1 MKVSTTTSN
10 RPKEDAMKQST
21 NTGKVY
27 AGSGSRSLKL
37 DAEMFT
43 RVFNRLIEMI
53 RETKPSLIISGMAEG
68 FDEAL
73 ALAAMATQTP
83 LKAMIPFKGY
93 CNYYWGKNSVT
104 GKNRLDECKQIVAYA
119 QATGGVEYICSDWRG
134 PDGRYA
140 MFHRNEAMAKACDKA
155 WIWDPSS
162 KGTAQF
168 YNYCVANKIPHYIIK
183 IDGEGPGDT
192 PQIPTPQSPKEDN
205 MKKYIITH
213 GDGTEEVI
221 VSDKSTIQLGLEM
234 FQARKGAP
242 AKKGASIRLYKE
254 EIVNAPQTETIQ
266 ASIQEAIKPKGEK
279 PMKQV
284 PPQAALIKK
293 ELLSQEVQEW
303 LLSILE
309 NEIAPMLVKDVSSY
323 APGRMRTWMPYEA
336 PLDTAANKGKPFTP
350 GVLHDELWQFIVDL
364 CHKHG
369 MKAQTCLISK
379 GGNIKP
385 HRDTTYADAWAMG
398 INLGVC
404 NWHISSTRDG
414 AKPDFTM
421 NLKGGEVFSFN
432 SKHVHAVTDAAS
444 DRWAINVWAIA
455 DTKAAQTAQIHERI
469 TQMLGDNPQVAEF
482 IDHHQPGAGKTEGEA
497 VMNTPQI
504 QAVQEVIQTNKEEN
518 KVMDT
523 PQIKGG
529 MNMFSWIEQPD
540 MTTHTGWDKDRKQV
554 DAMFGEQIRTVL
566 TNNPTPKQRQ
576 DMANATLG
584 TGATIIDAVRGLW
597 MMPVK
602 MGEYI
607 YPMLERLGNAGVKF
621 TLEVHPLKYAA
632 LWYDARTGFE
642 TRFGDIWGQ
651 GANLKWVDAA
661 HLYTIRLEGIPVGTE
676 FDWTQ
681 VGLEVKD
688 AKKMGKRL
696 AELTRLVHKDAWT
709 WFQHKAVIIKP
720 EVGALDP
727 AFEIIKHDGLNAV
740 KRSALPKGVRKHDR
754 IMGRVF
760 CSIVVDG
767 KNVPVLVK
775 GDYLVVN
782 DDMWI
787 HGDAHLAIHMENAKT
802 EVTLAAG
809 QKDLATWWNH
819 EPLHVTTWDQQ
830 TLINYP
836 NILTVEDMEA
846 DYLHEMNGIDE
857 ALKQGRLPGQTEV
870 EDTEVHTD
878 AFEVAPK
885 ADEIEKRES
894 LAKYIKDA
902 GFDPRMFENLIGMSL
917 MGFVDSKSRELRF
930 DGNMKGF
937 HGKHMVTMRNSFR
950 AGCVT
955 REFLEAFVG
964 DGAFA
969 GVSTP
974 TSHAY
979 YDERWGMVWN
989 GDHFARSFELHGTHD
1004 GDDVHFVLPIK
1015 VWSKDPTTIAAL
1027 KAAGVLLPGV
1037 SIPSVE
1043 AKAKML
1049 LIVFRIPNGA
1059 GEYSLMEFDF
1069 ATWPQTIDFDESLV
1083 KTHELSFFSGWV
1095 KPQPMLI
1102 PINMPGLT
1110 TSRVYSKTA
1119 YTKAD
1124 FAMDFNAQVVNPGF
1138 GQLCNALAA
1147 YSHLTHGDI
1156 PTCMPD
1162 SLGNCVDGTQQG
1174 ADIATF
1180 TQISGII
1187 KSISKELASIARSG
1201 QMDMNTY
1208 VYWRRGSVA
1217 KVAAEAT
1224 NSINFT
1230 TDGLYE
1236 FDAIYRNKYV
1246 ALGENI
1252 KTKYS
1257 FYMRNSVDVVK
1268 MGRQMVFS
1276 GQEINW
1282 AKKFIKDLEKAT
1294 IEASKNV
1301 SFKLPNGQD
1310 VPNNKFTAPVINHAK
1325 RTARHAVIDS
1335 VIAEL
1340 EAMEN
1345 VNRKVLAL
1353 WYVIITPNIM
1363 SANSAHGYVD
1373 RTLCYMGSKRSIA
1386 HMVIDALV
1394 SMRESRKNAVGA
1406 NKVVFTSRKLVD
1418 GAFVDHVVK
1427 PLQAERATQA
1437 PVDIISDII
1446 GKIPQDVNFVWVM
1459 ADDKPLAVFMRQ
1471 NSTFAEVIGNLPQTI
1486 GV

>member
-1 MKVSTTTSN
+1 
-10 RPKEDAMKQST
+10 
-21 NTGKVY
+21 
-27 AGSGSRSLKL
+27 
-37 DAEMFT
+37 
-43 RVFNRLIEMI
+43 
-53 RETKPSLIISGMAEG
+53 
-68 FDEAL
+68 
-73 ALAAMATQTP
+73 
-83 LKAMIPFKGY
+83 
-93 CNYYWGKNSVT
+93 
-104 GKNRLDECKQIVAYA
+104 
-119 QATGGVEYICSDWRG
+119 
-134 PDGRYA
+134 
-140 MFHRNEAMAKACDKA
+140 
-155 WIWDPSS
+155 
-162 KGTAQF
+162 
-168 YNYCVANKIPHYIIK
+168 
-183 IDGEGPGDT
+183 
-192 PQIPTPQSPKEDN
+192 
-205 MKKYIITH
+205 MKKYIITY

-221 VSDKSTIQLGLEM
+221 VTDKRASDLAQELKDAGKSG
-234 FQARKGAP
+234 
-242 AKKGASIRLYKE
+242 SINPYKE
-254 EIVNAPQTETIQ
+254 EIV
-266 ASIQEAIKPKGEK
+266 EK
-279 PMKQV
+279 PQIKTEKQV
-284 PPQAALIKK
+284 APEAALIKR
-293 ELLSQEVQEW
+293 ELLTPETQDW
-303 LLSILE
+303 LVSILE

-336 PLDTAANKGKPFTP
+336 PLDTSASKNKPFIP

-385 HRDTTYADAWAMG
+385 HRDTTYADSWAMG

-414 AKPDFTM
+414 VKPDFTM

-432 SKHVHAVTDAAS
+432 SKHVHAVTDAAP

-469 TQMLGDNPQVAEF
+469 RQMLEENPRVAEF
-482 IDHHQPGAGKTEGEA
+482 IDHHQPGAGKTEREA

-504 QAVQEVIQTNKEEN
+504 KAVEASIQEVIQPSKEQ

-523 PQIKGG
+523 PQMKGS
-529 MNMFSWIEQPD
+529 NEMFSWIEQPD
-540 MTTHTGWDKDRKQV
+540 MTTHTGWDKERKQV

-584 TGATIIDAVRGLW
+584 TGATIIDAVKGLW

-720 EVGALDP
+720 EVGTADP
-727 AFEIIKHDGLNAV
+727 AFEIIKHDGINAV
-740 KRSALPKGVRKHDR
+740 KRSALPRAVRKHDR

-767 KNVPVLVK
+767 KSVPVLVK

-857 ALKQGRLPGQTEV
+857 ALKQGRLPGQTEA
-870 EDTEVHTD
+870 EDMEIHTD

-937 HGKHMVTMRNSFR
+937 HGKHMVNMRNSFR

-989 GDHFARSFELHGTHD
+989 GDHFARAFELHGTHD

-1083 KTHELSFFSGWV
+1083 KTHELSFLSGWV
-1095 KPQPMLI
+1095 KPQSMLI

-1459 ADDKPLAVFMRQ
+1459 ADNKPLAVFMRQ

-1486 GV
+1486 GM

>member
-1 MKVSTTTSN
+1 
-10 RPKEDAMKQST
+10 MKQAAT
-21 NTGKVY
+21 TGKIY

-37 DAEMFT
+37 DPEMFT

-53 RETKPSLIISGMAEG
+53 RQTKPSLIISGMAEG

-93 CNYYWGKNSVT
+93 CNHYWGKNSVT
-104 GKNRLDECKQIVAYA
+104 GKNRLAECKQIVAYA
-119 QATGGVEYICSDWRG
+119 QVTGGVEYICSDWRG
-134 PDGRYA
+134 SDGRYA

-155 WIWDPSS
+155 WIYNPITP
-162 KGTAQF
+162 GTKRF
-168 YNYCVANKIPHYIIK
+168 KEYCVANKIPHYIIK

-192 PQIPTPQSPKEDN
+192 PQTPTPQGPKEDN
-205 MKKYIITH
+205 AMKKYLIKYT
-213 GDGTEEVI
+213 DGTEEVI
-221 VSDKSTIQLGLEM
+221 ATDKRISELAEELKAAG
-234 FQARKGAP
+234 KG
-242 AKKGASIRLYKE
+242 GSIKPYKE
-254 EIVNAPQTETIQ
+254 GIMNTPQIETIQ
-266 ASIQEAIKPKGEK
+266 ASIQEAIEPKEEK
-279 PMKQV
+279 PMKQAT
-284 PPQAALIKK
+284 PEAALIKR
-293 ELLSQEVQEW
+293 ELLSPETQDW
-303 LLSILE
+303 LRTILE

-336 PLDTAANKGKPFTP
+336 PLDTTANKGKPFTP
-350 GVLHDELWQFIVDL
+350 GVLHDQLWQFIVDL

-398 INLGVC
+398 INLGAC
-404 NWHISSTRDG
+404 NWSISSTRDG

-432 SKHVHAVTDAAS
+432 SKHVHAVTDAAP

-455 DTKAAQTAQIHERI
+455 DTKAAREAQIHERI

-497 VMNTPQI
+497 VMNTPQT

-523 PQIKGG
+523 PQTKGD

-576 DMANATLG
+576 DMANAVLG
-584 TGATIIDAVRGLW
+584 TGATIINTAKGLW

-642 TRFGDIWGQ
+642 TRFGDIWAE

-661 HLYTIRLEGIPVGTE
+661 HLYTIRLEDIPVGTE

-727 AFEIIKHDGLNAV
+727 AFEIIKHDGLNVV
-740 KRSALPKGVRKHDR
+740 KRSALPKAVRRLDR

-760 CSIVVDG
+760 CSITVDG
-767 KNVPVLVK
+767 KSVPVLVK

-782 DDMWI
+782 DNMWI

-819 EPLHVTTWDQQ
+819 APLHVTTWDQQ

-870 EDTEVHTD
+870 EDMEIHSD

-950 AGCVT
+950 AACVT

-1083 KTHELSFFSGWV
+1083 KTHELNFFSGWV

-1257 FYMRNSVDVVK
+1257 FYMRNSVEVVK

-1276 GQEINW
+1276 TQEINW
-1282 AKKFIKDLEKAT
+1282 AKKFIKDLEKST
-1294 IEASKNV
+1294 IEASKSV

-1486 GV
+1486 GM

>member
-1 MKVSTTTSN
+1 MK
-10 RPKEDAMKQST
+10 EST

-37 DAEMFT
+37 DPEMFT
-43 RVFNRLIEMI
+43 RVFNRLVEMI
-53 RETKPSLIISGMAEG
+53 RQTKPSLIISGMAEG

-83 LKAMIPFKGY
+83 LKAMIPFRGY
-93 CNYYWGKNSVT
+93 CNHYWGKKSLT
-104 GKNRLDECKQIVAYA
+104 GKNRLNECKQIVAYA
-119 QATGGVEYICSDWRG
+119 QKTGGVEYICPDWRG
-134 PDGRYA
+134 ADGRWS
-140 MFHRNEAMAKACDKA
+140 MTHRNEAMANACDKA
-155 WIWDPSS
+155 WIYNPVTP
-162 KGTAQF
+162 GTKQF
-168 YNYCVANKIPHYIIK
+168 KEYCDANKVSYYVIK
-183 IDGEGPGDT
+183 FNDGEGPGDM
-192 PQIPTPQSPKEDN
+192 PQTPTPQGPKEDN
-205 MKKYIITH
+205 AMKTYVITY

-221 VSDKSTIQLGLEM
+221 VTDKRASDLAEQMKDAGKSG
-234 FQARKGAP
+234 
-242 AKKGASIRLYKE
+242 SINPYKE
-254 EIVNAPQTETIQ
+254 EIV
-266 ASIQEAIKPKGEK
+266 EK
-279 PMKQV
+279 PQIKTEKQV
-284 PPQAALIKK
+284 APGAALIKK
-293 ELLSQEVQEW
+293 ELLSPETQEW
-303 LLSILE
+303 LVSILE
-309 NEIAPMLVKDVSSY
+309 NEIAPVLVKDISSY

-336 PLDTAANKGKPFTP
+336 PLDTFVNKNKPFVP
-350 GVLHDELWQFIVDL
+350 AVLHDELWQFIVDI
-364 CHKHG
+364 CDKHG
-369 MKAQTCLISK
+369 MRAQTCLISK

-414 AKPDFTM
+414 AKTDFTM
-421 NLKGGEVFSFN
+421 NLTGGEVFSFN
-432 SKHVHAVTDAAS
+432 SKHVHAVTDAAE

-455 DTKAAQTAQIHERI
+455 NTKAAQTAQIHERI
-469 TQMLGDNPQVAEF
+469 TQMLEDNPRVAEF

-497 VMNTPQI
+497 VMNTPQV

-523 PQIKGG
+523 PQMKGS
-529 MNMFSWIEQPD
+529 NEMFSWIEQPD
-540 MTTHTGWDKDRKQV
+540 MTTHTGWNKDRQQV

-584 TGATIIDAVRGLW
+584 TGATIIDAVKGLW

-607 YPMLERLGNAGVKF
+607 FPMLERLGSAGIKF

-642 TRFGDIWGQ
+642 TRFGDIWSN
-651 GANLKWVDAA
+651 GANLKWVDAG

-720 EVGALDP
+720 EVGTADP
-727 AFEIIKHDGLNAV
+727 AFEIIKHDGLNVV
-740 KRSALPKGVRKHDR
+740 KRSALPKAVRKHDR

-767 KNVPVLVK
+767 KTVPVLVK

-782 DDMWI
+782 DNMWI

-802 EVTLAAG
+802 EVTLASG

-819 EPLHVTTWDQQ
+819 APLHVTTWDQQ

-857 ALKQGRLPGQTEV
+857 ALQQGRLPGQTEA
-870 EDTEVHTD
+870 EDMEIHSD
-878 AFEVAPK
+878 AFQVAPK

-930 DGNMKGF
+930 DGAMKGF

-964 DGAFA
+964 DGAFE

-989 GDHFARSFELHGTHD
+989 GDHFARAFELHGTHD

-1083 KTHELSFFSGWV
+1083 KTHELSFLSGWV

-1459 ADDKPLAVFMRQ
+1459 ADNKPLAVFMRQ

-1486 GV
+1486 GM

>member
-1 MKVSTTTSN
+1 
-10 RPKEDAMKQST
+10 MKQST
-21 NTGKVY
+21 NIGKVY

-37 DAEMFT
+37 NPEMFT

-53 RETKPSLIISGMAEG
+53 RQTKPAMLITGMAEG

-83 LKAMIPFKGY
+83 LKAMIPFRGY

-104 GKNRLDECKQIVAYA
+104 GKNRLAECKQIVAYA

-183 IDGEGPGDT
+183 FNDGEGPGDT
-192 PQIPTPQSPKEDN
+192 PQTPTPQSPKEDN

-254 EIVNAPQTETIQ
+254 EVVNTPQTETIQ
-266 ASIQEAIKPKGEK
+266 TSSQEVIQPKEEK

-284 PPQAALIKK
+284 APEAALIKR
-293 ELLSQEVQEW
+293 ELLSPETQEW
-303 LLSILE
+303 LLSVLE
-309 NEIAPMLVKDVSSY
+309 NEIAPMLVEDISSY

-336 PLDTAANKGKPFTP
+336 PLDTSASKNKPFVP
-350 GVLHDELWQFIVDL
+350 GILHDELWQFVVDL

-398 INLGVC
+398 INLGAC

-421 NLKGGEVFSFN
+421 SLTVGEVFSFH
-432 SKHVHAVTDAAS
+432 SKHVHAVTDAAP

-455 DTKAAQTAQIHERI
+455 DTKAAREAQIHERI
-469 TQMLGDNPQVAEF
+469 TQMLEDNPQVAEF
-482 IDHHQPGAGKTEGEA
+482 VVHHQPGAGKTEREE
-497 VMNTPQI
+497 VVETPQI
-504 QAVQEVIQTNKEEN
+504 EAVQEVIQPSKEE

-523 PQIKGG
+523 PQMKGD

-554 DAMFGEQIRTVL
+554 DSMFGEQIRTVL

-576 DMANATLG
+576 DMANAVLG
-584 TGATIIDAVRGLW
+584 TGATIIDAVKGLW

-607 YPMLERLGNAGVKF
+607 FPMLERLNSAGVKF

-720 EVGALDP
+720 EVGTSDP
-727 AFEIIKHDGLNAV
+727 AFEIIKHDGLNVV
-740 KRSALPKGVRKHDR
+740 KRSALPKAVRKLDR

-760 CSIVVDG
+760 CSITVDG
-767 KNVPVLVK
+767 KSVPVLVK

-819 EPLHVTTWDQQ
+819 APLHVTTWDQQ

-846 DYLHEMNGIDE
+846 DYLHEMNSIDD

-870 EDTEVHTD
+870 EDEEIHTD
-878 AFEVAPK
+878 AFEVVPK

-930 DGNMKGF
+930 DGDMKGF
-937 HGKHMVTMRNSFR
+937 HGKHMVNMRNSFR

-1294 IEASKNV
+1294 IEASKSV

-1394 SMRESRKNAVGA
+1394 SMRESRKNAIGA
-1406 NKVVFTSRKLVD
+1406 NKVVFTNRKLVD

-1486 GV
+1486 GM

>member
-1 MKVSTTTSN
+1 
-10 RPKEDAMKQST
+10 MKQAKT
-21 NTGKVY
+21 TGKIY

-37 DAEMFT
+37 DPEMFT

-93 CNYYWGKNSVT
+93 CNYYWGKTSVT
-104 GKNRLDECKQIVAYA
+104 GKNRLGECRQIVAYA
-119 QATGGVEYICSDWRG
+119 EATGGVEYICSDWRG

-168 YNYCVANKIPHYIIK
+168 YNYCVANQIPHYIIK
-183 IDGEGPGDT
+183 FNDGEGPGDT
-192 PQIPTPQSPKEDN
+192 PQTPTPEGPKEDN
-205 MKKYIITH
+205 MKKYIISH

-221 VSDKSTIQLGLEM
+221 VTDKSAIQLGLEM

-242 AKKGASIRLYKE
+242 AKKGASIKPYKEE
-254 EIVNAPQTETIQ
+254 EIVNAPQTETV
-266 ASIQEAIKPKGEK
+266 QEAIKPKEEK

-284 PPQAALIKK
+284 PPQAALIKR
-293 ELLSQEVQEW
+293 ELLSPETQEW
-303 LLSILE
+303 LLSVLE
-309 NEIAPMLVKDVSSY
+309 NEIAPMLVKDISSY

-336 PLDTAANKGKPFTP
+336 PLDTSASKNKPFVP

-421 NLKGGEVFSFN
+421 NLKGGEVFAFN

-469 TQMLGDNPQVAEF
+469 TQMLEDNPRVAEF
-482 IDHHQPGAGKTEGEA
+482 IDHHQPGAGKTEREV
-497 VMNTPQI
+497 VMNTPQV
-504 QAVQEVIQTNKEEN
+504 QAVQEVIQTSKEQEI
-518 KVMDT
+518 VDT
-523 PQIKGG
+523 PQMKGSAE
-529 MNMFSWIEQPD
+529 MFSWIEQPNVKD
-540 MTTHTGWDKDRKQV
+540 IFGSEDEKWNVDK
-554 DAMFGEQIRTVL
+554 MFGEQIRTVL
-566 TNNPTPKQRQ
+566 TNNPTAKQRQ

-584 TGATIIDAVRGLW
+584 TGATIIDTVNALW
-597 MMPVK
+597 MMPVN
-602 MGEYI
+602 MGDYVF
-607 YPMLERLGNAGVKF
+607 PMLERLSNAGLKF
-621 TLEVHPLKYAA
+621 TLEVHPLKYAGCWWDPRPKA
-632 LWYDARTGFE
+632 LILM
-642 TRFGDIWGQ
+642 GDIWSK

-661 HLYTIRLEGIPVGTE
+661 HLYTIRLEGIPVGSE
-676 FDWTQ
+676 FDWTE

-709 WFQHKAVIIKP
+709 WFQHKAVVVKP
-720 EVGALDP
+720 EVGTLDP

-740 KRSALPKGVRKHDR
+740 KRSALPKAVRKHDR

-760 CSIVVDG
+760 CSIVIDG
-767 KNVPVLVK
+767 KSVPVLVK
-775 GDYLVVN
+775 GDYVVVN

-787 HGDAHLAIHMENAKT
+787 HGSAHLAIHMENAKT

-819 EPLHVTTWDQQ
+819 APLHVTTWDQQ

-870 EDTEVHTD
+870 EDMEVHTD

-930 DGNMKGF
+930 SGAMKGF

-989 GDHFARSFELHGTHD
+989 GDHFARAFELHGTHD

-1015 VWSKDPTTIAAL
+1015 VWSKDPTTITAL

-1043 AKAKML
+1043 EKAKML

-1069 ATWPQTIDFDESLV
+1069 ATWPQTIDFDQSLV
-1083 KTHELSFFSGWV
+1083 KTHELDFSKGWIR
-1095 KPQPMLI
+1095 PQAMLL
-1102 PINMPGLT
+1102 PANMPGLV
-1110 TSRVYSKTA
+1110 TSRVYSKA
-1119 YTKAD
+1119 DYTKAD
-1124 FAMDFNAQVVNPGF
+1124 FDMDYKAQLVNPGF
-1138 GQLCNALAA
+1138 GKLCNALSA

-1180 TQISGII
+1180 TQISGIVN
-1187 KSISKELASIARSG
+1187 SISSELTSIARAK
-1201 QMDMNTY
+1201 QMQMNTY

-1217 KVAAEAT
+1217 KIAARAT
-1224 NSINFT
+1224 NNIHFT
-1230 TDGLYE
+1230 TSGLYE
-1236 FDAIYRNKYV
+1236 FDAVYRNKYV

-1257 FYMRNSVDVVK
+1257 FYMRNNVDVVK

-1276 GQEINW
+1276 TQEINW
-1282 AKKFIKDLEKAT
+1282 AKKFIKDLEKST

-1301 SFKLPNGQD
+1301 TFKLPNGD
-1310 VPNNKFTAPVINHAK
+1310 NVPSNKFTAPVINHAK
-1325 RTARHAVIDS
+1325 RTARHAVIDP

-1340 EAMEN
+1340 EAMDN

-1363 SANSAHGYVD
+1363 SSNSAHGYVD

-1386 HMVIDALV
+1386 HMVVDALV
-1394 SMRESRKNAVGA
+1394 SLRESRKNAVGA
-1406 NKVVFTSRKLVD
+1406 NKVVFTNRKLVD

-1427 PLQAERATQA
+1427 PLQADRATQA

-1486 GV
+1486 GM

>member
-1 MKVSTTTSN
+1 
-10 RPKEDAMKQST
+10 
-21 NTGKVY
+21 
-27 AGSGSRSLKL
+27 
-37 DAEMFT
+37 
-43 RVFNRLIEMI
+43 
-53 RETKPSLIISGMAEG
+53 
-68 FDEAL
+68 
-73 ALAAMATQTP
+73 
-83 LKAMIPFKGY
+83 
-93 CNYYWGKNSVT
+93 
-104 GKNRLDECKQIVAYA
+104 
-119 QATGGVEYICSDWRG
+119 
-134 PDGRYA
+134 
-140 MFHRNEAMAKACDKA
+140 
-155 WIWDPSS
+155 
-162 KGTAQF
+162 
-168 YNYCVANKIPHYIIK
+168 
-183 IDGEGPGDT
+183 
-192 PQIPTPQSPKEDN
+192 
-205 MKKYIITH
+205 
-213 GDGTEEVI
+213 
-221 VSDKSTIQLGLEM
+221 
-234 FQARKGAP
+234 
-242 AKKGASIRLYKE
+242 
-254 EIVNAPQTETIQ
+254 
-266 ASIQEAIKPKGEK
+266 
-279 PMKQV
+279 
-284 PPQAALIKK
+284 
-293 ELLSQEVQEW
+293 
-303 LLSILE
+303 
-309 NEIAPMLVKDVSSY
+309 
-323 APGRMRTWMPYEA
+323 
-336 PLDTAANKGKPFTP
+336 
-350 GVLHDELWQFIVDL
+350 
-364 CHKHG
+364 
-369 MKAQTCLISK
+369 
-379 GGNIKP
+379 
-385 HRDTTYADAWAMG
+385 
-398 INLGVC
+398 
-404 NWHISSTRDG
+404 
-414 AKPDFTM
+414 
-421 NLKGGEVFSFN
+421 
-432 SKHVHAVTDAAS
+432 
-444 DRWAINVWAIA
+444 
-455 DTKAAQTAQIHERI
+455 
-469 TQMLGDNPQVAEF
+469 
-482 IDHHQPGAGKTEGEA
+482 
-497 VMNTPQI
+497 
-504 QAVQEVIQTNKEEN
+504 
-518 KVMDT
+518 
-523 PQIKGG
+523 
-529 MNMFSWIEQPD
+529 
-540 MTTHTGWDKDRKQV
+540 
-554 DAMFGEQIRTVL
+554 
-566 TNNPTPKQRQ
+566 
-576 DMANATLG
+576 
-584 TGATIIDAVRGLW
+584 
-597 MMPVK
+597 
-602 MGEYI
+602 
-607 YPMLERLGNAGVKF
+607 
-621 TLEVHPLKYAA
+621 
-632 LWYDARTGFE
+632 
-642 TRFGDIWGQ
+642 
-651 GANLKWVDAA
+651 
-661 HLYTIRLEGIPVGTE
+661 
-676 FDWTQ
+676 
-681 VGLEVKD
+681 
-688 AKKMGKRL
+688 
-696 AELTRLVHKDAWT
+696 
-709 WFQHKAVIIKP
+709 
-720 EVGALDP
+720 
-727 AFEIIKHDGLNAV
+727 
-740 KRSALPKGVRKHDR
+740 
-754 IMGRVF
+754 
-760 CSIVVDG
+760 
-767 KNVPVLVK
+767 
-775 GDYLVVN
+775 
-782 DDMWI
+782 
-787 HGDAHLAIHMENAKT
+787 
-802 EVTLAAG
+802 
-809 QKDLATWWNH
+809 
-819 EPLHVTTWDQQ
+819 
-830 TLINYP
+830 
-836 NILTVEDMEA
+836 
-846 DYLHEMNGIDE
+846 
-857 ALKQGRLPGQTEV
+857 
-870 EDTEVHTD
+870 
-878 AFEVAPK
+878 
-885 ADEIEKRES
+885 
-894 LAKYIKDA
+894 
-902 GFDPRMFENLIGMSL
+902 
-917 MGFVDSKSRELRF
+917 
-930 DGNMKGF
+930 
-937 HGKHMVTMRNSFR
+937 
-950 AGCVT
+950 
-955 REFLEAFVG
+955 
-964 DGAFA
+964 
-969 GVSTP
+969 
-974 TSHAY
+974 
-979 YDERWGMVWN
+979 
-989 GDHFARSFELHGTHD
+989 
-1004 GDDVHFVLPIK
+1004 VLPIK
-1015 VWSKDPTTIAAL
+1015 VWSKDPTTITAL

-1083 KTHELSFFSGWV
+1083 KTHELSFLSGWV

-1124 FAMDFNAQVVNPGF
+1124 FAMDFNAQAVNPGF

-1340 EAMEN
+1340 ETMEN

-1486 GV
+1486 GM

>member
-1 MKVSTTTSN
+1 
-10 RPKEDAMKQST
+10 MKQSVT
-21 NTGKVY
+21 TGKVY

-37 DAEMFT
+37 DAEMFNK
-43 RVFNRLIEMI
+43 VFTRLIEMI
-53 RETKPSLIISGMAEG
+53 RQTKPSLIISGMAEG

-93 CNYYWGKNSVT
+93 CNHYWGKNSVT
-104 GKNRLDECKQIVAYA
+104 GKNRLDECRQIVAYA
-119 QATGGVEYICSDWRG
+119 QSTGGVEYICSDWNG
-134 PDGRYA
+134 PDGRSA
-140 MFHRNEAMAKACDKA
+140 MIHRNEAMANACDKA
-155 WIWDPSS
+155 WIYNPVTP
-162 KGTAQF
+162 GTKRF
-168 YNYCVANKIPHYIIK
+168 KEYCDANKVSYYVVK
-183 IDGEGPGDT
+183 FNDGEGPGDT
-192 PQIPTPQSPKEDN
+192 PQTPTPQGPKEDN
-205 MKKYIITH
+205 MKTYLITYT
-213 GDGTEEVI
+213 DGTEEVI
-221 VSDKSTIQLGLEM
+221 VTDKRISELAEELKAAG
-234 FQARKGAP
+234 KG
-242 AKKGASIRLYKE
+242 GSIKPYKE
-254 EIVNAPQTETIQ
+254 GIVNTPQIEEIK
-266 ASIQEAIKPKGEK
+266 ASIQEAIEPKEE
-279 PMKQV
+279 PMKQAT
-284 PPQAALIKK
+284 PEAALIKR
-293 ELLSQEVQEW
+293 ELLSPETQDW
-303 LLSILE
+303 LRTILE

-350 GVLHDELWQFIVDL
+350 GVLHNQLWQFIVDL

-404 NWHISSTRDG
+404 NWHISSTREG

-421 NLKGGEVFSFN
+421 DLTGGEVFSFN
-432 SKHVHAVTDAAS
+432 SKHVHAVTDAAP

-455 DTKAAQTAQIHERI
+455 DTKASREAQIHQRI
-469 TQMLGDNPQVAEF
+469 TQMLEDNPQVAEF

-523 PQIKGG
+523 PQMKGG
-529 MNMFSWIEQPD
+529 AEMYSWIEQPD
-540 MTTHTGWDKDRKQV
+540 MTTRSGWNKDREQI

-584 TGATIIDAVRGLW
+584 TGASIIDAVKGLW

-607 YPMLERLGNAGVKF
+607 FPMLERLGNAGVKF

-720 EVGALDP
+720 EVGTSDP

-740 KRSALPKGVRKHDR
+740 KRSALPKGVRKLDR

-760 CSIVVDG
+760 CSITVDG
-767 KNVPVLVK
+767 KSVPVLVK

-819 EPLHVTTWDQQ
+819 APLHVTTWDQQ

-836 NILTVEDMEA
+836 NVLTVEDMEA
-846 DYLHEMNGIDE
+846 DYLHEMNSIDD

-870 EDTEVHTD
+870 EDEEIHTN
-878 AFEVAPK
+878 AFEVVPK

-930 DGNMKGF
+930 NGDMKGF
-937 HGKHMVTMRNSFR
+937 HGKHMVNMRNSFR

-989 GDHFARSFELHGTHD
+989 GNHFARSFELHGTHD

-1083 KTHELSFFSGWV
+1083 KTHELSFLSGWV

-1124 FAMDFNAQVVNPGF
+1124 FAMDFNAQAVNPGF

-1230 TDGLYE
+1230 TDGLYK

-1486 GV
+1486 GM

>member
-1 MKVSTTTSN
+1 
-10 RPKEDAMKQST
+10 
-21 NTGKVY
+21 
-27 AGSGSRSLKL
+27 
-37 DAEMFT
+37 
-43 RVFNRLIEMI
+43 
-53 RETKPSLIISGMAEG
+53 
-68 FDEAL
+68 
-73 ALAAMATQTP
+73 
-83 LKAMIPFKGY
+83 
-93 CNYYWGKNSVT
+93 
-104 GKNRLDECKQIVAYA
+104 
-119 QATGGVEYICSDWRG
+119 
-134 PDGRYA
+134 
-140 MFHRNEAMAKACDKA
+140 
-155 WIWDPSS
+155 
-162 KGTAQF
+162 
-168 YNYCVANKIPHYIIK
+168 
-183 IDGEGPGDT
+183 
-192 PQIPTPQSPKEDN
+192 
-205 MKKYIITH
+205 
-213 GDGTEEVI
+213 
-221 VSDKSTIQLGLEM
+221 
-234 FQARKGAP
+234 
-242 AKKGASIRLYKE
+242 
-254 EIVNAPQTETIQ
+254 
-266 ASIQEAIKPKGEK
+266 
-279 PMKQV
+279 
-284 PPQAALIKK
+284 
-293 ELLSQEVQEW
+293 
-303 LLSILE
+303 
-309 NEIAPMLVKDVSSY
+309 
-323 APGRMRTWMPYEA
+323 
-336 PLDTAANKGKPFTP
+336 
-350 GVLHDELWQFIVDL
+350 
-364 CHKHG
+364 

-421 NLKGGEVFSFN
+421 NLKGGEVFAFN

-469 TQMLGDNPQVAEF
+469 TQMLEDNPRVAEF
-482 IDHHQPGAGKTEGEA
+482 IDHHQPGAGKTEREE
-497 VMNTPQI
+497 VVETPQI
-504 QAVQEVIQTNKEEN
+504 KAVDASIQEVIEPNKEQ

-523 PQIKGG
+523 PQIKGD
-529 MNMFSWIEQPD
+529 MNMYSWIEQPD

-566 TNNPTPKQRQ
+566 TNNPTPRQRQ

-584 TGATIIDAVRGLW
+584 TGATIIDAVKGLW

-607 YPMLERLGNAGVKF
+607 FPMLERLGNAGVRF

-642 TRFGDIWGQ
+642 TRFGDIWSN

-740 KRSALPKGVRKHDR
+740 KRSALPKGVRKYDR

-767 KNVPVLVK
+767 KTVPVLVK

-787 HGDAHLAIHMENAKT
+787 HGHAHLAIHMENAKT

-870 EDTEVHTD
+870 EDIEVHTD

-894 LAKYIKDA
+894 LAKYAKDA

-1083 KTHELSFFSGWV
+1083 KTHELSFLSGWV

-1486 GV
+1486 GM

>member
-1 MKVSTTTSN
+1 
-10 RPKEDAMKQST
+10 
-21 NTGKVY
+21 
-27 AGSGSRSLKL
+27 
-37 DAEMFT
+37 
-43 RVFNRLIEMI
+43 
-53 RETKPSLIISGMAEG
+53 
-68 FDEAL
+68 
-73 ALAAMATQTP
+73 
-83 LKAMIPFKGY
+83 
-93 CNYYWGKNSVT
+93 
-104 GKNRLDECKQIVAYA
+104 
-119 QATGGVEYICSDWRG
+119 
-134 PDGRYA
+134 
-140 MFHRNEAMAKACDKA
+140 
-155 WIWDPSS
+155 
-162 KGTAQF
+162 
-168 YNYCVANKIPHYIIK
+168 
-183 IDGEGPGDT
+183 
-192 PQIPTPQSPKEDN
+192 
-205 MKKYIITH
+205 MKKYIISH

-254 EIVNAPQTETIQ
+254 EVVNTPQTETIQ
-266 ASIQEAIKPKGEK
+266 TSSQEVIQPKEEK

-284 PPQAALIKK
+284 PPQAALVKK
-293 ELLSQEVQEW
+293 ELLSPETQEW
-303 LLSILE
+303 LISILE
-309 NEIAPMLVKDVSSY
+309 NEIAPVLVKDISSY

-336 PLDTAANKGKPFTP
+336 PLDTVANKGKPFTP

-385 HRDTTYADAWAMG
+385 HRDTTYADSWAMG

-421 NLKGGEVFSFN
+421 NLKGGEVFAFN
-432 SKHVHAVTDAAS
+432 SKHVHAVTDAAEN
-444 DRWAINVWAIA
+444 RWAINVWAIA
-455 DTKAAQTAQIHERI
+455 DTRAAQEAQIHQRI
-469 TQMLGDNPQVAEF
+469 TQMFEDNPQVAEF
-482 IDHHQPGAGKTEGEA
+482 VVHHQPGAGKTEREE
-497 VMNTPQI
+497 VVETPQI
-504 QAVQEVIQTNKEEN
+504 EAVQEVIQTNKEEN

-523 PQIKGG
+523 PQMKGSAE
-529 MNMFSWIEQPD
+529 MYSWIEQPD
-540 MTTHTGWDKDRKQV
+540 MTTRSGWNKDREQI

-576 DMANATLG
+576 DMANAVLG
-584 TGATIIDAVRGLW
+584 TGASIIDAVKGLW

-607 YPMLERLGNAGVKF
+607 FPMLERLNSAGVKF

-740 KRSALPKGVRKHDR
+740 KRSALPKAVRRLDR

-760 CSIVVDG
+760 CSITVDG
-767 KNVPVLVK
+767 KSVPVLVK

-782 DDMWI
+782 DNMWI

-819 EPLHVTTWDQQ
+819 APLHVTTWDQQ

-846 DYLHEMNGIDE
+846 DYLHEMNSIDD
-857 ALKQGRLPGQTEV
+857 ALKQGRLPGQTEA
-870 EDTEVHTD
+870 EDMEIHSD

-930 DGNMKGF
+930 DGDMKGF
-937 HGKHMVTMRNSFR
+937 HGKHMVNMRNSFR

-989 GDHFARSFELHGTHD
+989 GDHFARAFELHGTHD

-1015 VWSKDPTTIAAL
+1015 VWSKDPNTIAAL

-1083 KTHELSFFSGWV
+1083 KTHELSFLSGWV

-1294 IEASKNV
+1294 IEASKSV

-1486 GV
+1486 GM

>member
-1 MKVSTTTSN
+1 
-10 RPKEDAMKQST
+10 MKQST

-37 DAEMFT
+37 DVEMFT

-53 RETKPSLIISGMAEG
+53 RETKPAMLITGMAEG

-83 LKAMIPFKGY
+83 LKAMIPFRGY

-119 QATGGVEYICSDWRG
+119 QATAGVEYICSDWRG

-183 IDGEGPGDT
+183 FNDGEGPGDT
-192 PQIPTPQSPKEDN
+192 PQTPTPQSPKEDN
-205 MKKYIITH
+205 MKKYIISH

-221 VSDKSTIQLGLEM
+221 VTDKSAIQLGLEM

-242 AKKGASIRLYKE
+242 AKKGASIKPYKEE
-254 EIVNAPQTETIQ
+254 EIVNTPQTETVQEVIQ
-266 ASIQEAIKPKGEK
+266 PKEEK

-284 PPQAALIKK
+284 TPEAALIKK
-293 ELLSQEVQEW
+293 ELLSPETQEW
-303 LLSILE
+303 LISILE
-309 NEIAPMLVKDVSSY
+309 NEIAPVLVKDISSY

-336 PLDTAANKGKPFTP
+336 PLDTSASKNKPFVP

-398 INLGVC
+398 INLGAC

-432 SKHVHAVTDAAS
+432 SKHVHAVTDAAEN
-444 DRWAINVWAIA
+444 RWAINVWAIA
-455 DTKAAQTAQIHERI
+455 DTKAAQEAQIHERI

-504 QAVQEVIQTNKEEN
+504 QAVQEAIEPSKEQE
-518 KVMDT
+518 VMNT
-523 PQIKGG
+523 PQMKGSAE
-529 MNMFSWIEQPD
+529 MYSWIEQPD

-554 DAMFGEQIRTVL
+554 DSMFGEQIRTVL
-566 TNNPTPKQRQ
+566 TNNPTAKQRQ
-576 DMANATLG
+576 DMANAVLG
-584 TGATIIDAVRGLW
+584 TGATIIDAAKGLW

-607 YPMLERLGNAGVKF
+607 FPMLERLGNAGIKF

-727 AFEIIKHDGLNAV
+727 AFEIIKHDGLNVV
-740 KRSALPKGVRKHDR
+740 KRSALPKAVRKLDR

-760 CSIVVDG
+760 CSITVDG
-767 KNVPVLVK
+767 KSVPVLVK

-782 DDMWI
+782 DNMWI

-819 EPLHVTTWDQQ
+819 APLHVTTWDQQ

-857 ALKQGRLPGQTEV
+857 ALKQGRLPGQTEA
-870 EDTEVHTD
+870 EDMEIHSD

-937 HGKHMVTMRNSFR
+937 HGKHMVNMRNSFR

-989 GDHFARSFELHGTHD
+989 GDHFARAFELHGTHD

-1015 VWSKDPTTIAAL
+1015 VWSKDPTTITAL

-1083 KTHELSFFSGWV
+1083 KTHELSFLSGWV

-1124 FAMDFNAQVVNPGF
+1124 FAMDFNAQAVNPGF

-1394 SMRESRKNAVGA
+1394 SMRESRKNAIGA
-1406 NKVVFTSRKLVD
+1406 NKVVFTNRKLVD

-1459 ADDKPLAVFMRQ
+1459 TDDKPLAVFMRQ

-1486 GV
+1486 GM